1 MASNL
6 QGLLPNS
13 YDTVVGGMIQDE
25 NTDQARGQ
33 DAMQYAGRA
42 DIANRELDQRE
53 NEAQMA
59 VAENERQ
66 RAFAES
72 QSRNAFGNA
81 VELEKQSAGY
91 RMAEQQA
98 RAADTSAESKLHRDF
113 LQKQYAKQNQ
123 FSLETAI
130 LQEKAE
136 QARLSGQY
144 EVANAIDARARENQ
158 RLSARGAF
166 NIAVMNNAIG
176 KSETEFRQGIEQMG
190 QKVGEISRTHAK
202 SLQQL
207 ELSIPQLFGRIE
219 ADRKAQ
225 GGQAAKAVRMQ
236 HEAMRQMDSSFGL
249 FTPNLSDIEQNDGIQ
264 YLKFNLAD
272 NLGAS
277 LKGLDRSRTV
287 DDFAVMGEMD
297 AAEMTKYVSDHI
309 GTSMLN
315 LFDEMGIK
323 SIDKPAATQ
332 AINAMMQ
339 GRPEAEII
347 PLLQKARLD
356 PTLAKGAFDVLARTH
371 ESETIGGSLKMARDK
386 LQEAKARTPGQ
397 SSLAIRAAE
406 ANLRAIQTYGTQ
418 FRKAAKS
425 VTNVVDF
432 DATKSMLEAFTEW
445 QRTGQVG
452 GLLNRQQASRAGVD
466 SDLLDRIMRSQMAG
480 IQAKEGIARAGFDTA
495 NLAVEANDI
504 QRARE
509 LGKFTPD
516 LLAGRSSIEG
526 MEGLLAQQRKDYESY
541 GE

>member
-6 QGLLPNS
+6 QGLLTPGYAS
-13 YDTVVGGMIQDE
+13 SIEGMIGDE
-25 NTDQARGQ
+25 NADQARGQ

-42 DIANRELDQRE
+42 DIANRELDQRA

-59 VAENERQ
+59 AAENERQ

-144 EVANAIDARARENQ
+144 EVASAIDARAQQNQ
-158 RLSARGAF
+158 KMAARGAF

-202 SLQQL
+202 SLEQL

-225 GGQAAKAVRMQ
+225 GGQAAKAFRLQ
-236 HEAMRQMDSSFGL
+236 HEATRQMDPTFGL
-249 FTPNLSDIEQNDGIQ
+249 LTPNLSDMEQNDGIQ
-264 YLKFNLAD
+264 YLKFNAAD
-272 NLGAS
+272 NLGGS
-277 LKGLDRSRTV
+277 IKGLNPNRTV

-309 GTSMLN
+309 GSSMLT

-386 LQEAKARTPGQ
+386 LQEAKARTPNQ

-406 ANLRAIQTYGTQ
+406 ANVRAIQTYGTQ

-425 VTNVVDF
+425 LTNVVDF
-432 DATKSMLEAFTEW
+432 DATKSMLEAFTDW

-452 GLLNRQQASRAGVD
+452 GLLNRDQASRAGVD

-480 IQAKEGIARAGFDTA
+480 TQAKEGIARAGFDAA
-495 NLAVEANDI
+495 NLAVDRSDI
-504 QRARE
+504 ERDARR
-509 LGKFTPD
+509 GQMTPD
-516 LLAGRSSIEG
+516 LLAGRTAIQE
-526 MEGLLAQQRKDYESY
+526 MEGLLAERRKESEAY

>member
-6 QGLLPNS
+6 QGLVTPGYGS
-13 YDTVVGGMIQDE
+13 AIEGMIGDE
-25 NTDQARGQ
+25 NADQARGQ
-33 DAMQYAGRA
+33 DAMQNAARA
-42 DIANRELDQRE
+42 DVANRELDQRE
-53 NEAQMA
+53 NEAQMMA
-59 VAENERQ
+59 EENER
-66 RAFAES
+66 RRMHDLLRDKS
-72 QSRNAFGNA
+72 AFGNA

-91 RMAEQQA
+91 RMKEQEA
-98 RAADTSAESKLHRDF
+98 RAADTSAESKLHRNF
-113 LQKQYAKQNQ
+113 LQKQYAKQNE
-123 FSLETAI
+123 FSLQTAI

-144 EVANAIDARARENQ
+144 EVASAIDARARENQ
-158 RLSARGAF
+158 RMAARGAF

-176 KSETEFRQGIEQMG
+176 KSETDFRQGIEQMG

-202 SLQQL
+202 SLEQL
-207 ELSIPQLFGRIE
+207 ERAIPQLFGRIE

-225 GGQAAKAVRMQ
+225 GGQAAKAFRMQ
-236 HEAMRQMDSSFGL
+236 HEATRAMDPSFGL
-249 FTPNLSDIEQNDGIQ
+249 LTPNLSGMEQNDGIQ
-264 YLKFNLAD
+264 YLKFNTAD

-277 LKGLDRSRTV
+277 LKGLDPNRTV

-323 SIDKPAATQ
+323 SIDKPAATE

-347 PLLQKARLD
+347 PLLQKAKLD
-356 PTLAKGAFDVLARTH
+356 PTLAKGAFDVLARIH

-386 LQEAKARTPGQ
+386 LQAAKALTPGQ

-445 QRTGQVG
+445 QKTGQVG
-452 GLLNRQQASRAGVD
+452 GLLNREQASRAGVEP
-466 SDLLDRIMRSQMAG
+466 DLLDQIMRSQTSG

-495 NLAVEANDI
+495 NLAVEASDI

-509 LGKFTPD
+509 LGRLTPD
-516 LLAGRSSIEG
+516 LLAGRTAIQE
-526 MEGLLAQQRKDYESY
+526 MEGLLAERRKESEAY

>member
-42 DIANRELDQRE
+42 DIANRELDQRA

-59 VAENERQ
+59 AAENERQ

-72 QSRNAFGNA
+72 QSRSAFGNA

-98 RAADTSAESKLHRDF
+98 RAADTSAEAKLHRSF
-113 LQKQYAKQNQ
+113 LQNQYAKQNE
-123 FSLETAI
+123 FSLQTAI

-144 EVANAIDARARENQ
+144 EVAKALDARAQQNQ

-207 ELSIPQLFGRIE
+207 ELATPQLIARIE

-225 GGQAAKAVRMQ
+225 GGQAAKAFRFGHQ
-236 HEAMRQMDSSFGL
+236 AMRQMDSSFGL
-249 FTPNLSDIEQNDGIQ
+249 LTPNLSDMDQIDGIQ
-264 YLKFNLAD
+264 YLKLNPAD
-272 NLGAS
+272 NLGGIV
-277 LKGLDRSRTV
+277 KGLDPSRTV

-297 AAEMTKYVSDHI
+297 ASEMTKYVSDHI
-309 GTSMLN
+309 GSSMLT

-356 PTLAKGAFDVLARTH
+356 PTLAKGAFDILARTH
-371 ESETIGGSLKMARDK
+371 ESETIGGSLKLAKDK
-386 LQEAKARTPGQ
+386 LQEARARTPGQ
-397 SSLAIRAAE
+397 SSLAIRAGEAE
-406 ANLRAIQTYGTQ
+406 VRAMQTYGTQ
-418 FRKAAKS
+418 FRKASKS
-425 VTNVVDF
+425 LTNVVDF

-452 GLLNRQQASRAGVD
+452 GLLNRDQASRAGVD
-466 SDLLDRIMRSQMAG
+466 PDLLDRIMRSQMAG
-480 IQAKEGIARAGFDTA
+480 IQGKEGIARAGFDTA
-495 NLAVEANDI
+495 NLAVEASDI
-504 QRARE
+504 QRDRE
-509 LGKFTPD
+509 LGRLTPD
-516 LLAGRSSIEG
+516 LLAGRASIEG
-526 MEGLLAQQRKDYESY
+526 MEGLLAEQRRESRAY
-541 GE
+541 DE

>member
-6 QGLLPNS
+6 QGLLTPGYAS
-13 YDTVVGGMIQDE
+13 SIEGMIGDE
-25 NTDQARGQ
+25 NADQARGQ

-42 DIANRELDQRE
+42 DIANRELDQRA
-53 NEAQMA
+53 NEAQMMA
-59 VAENERQ
+59 EENER
-66 RAFAES
+66 RRMHDLMRDKS
-72 QSRNAFGNA
+72 AFGNA

-91 RMAEQQA
+91 RMAEQVA
-98 RAADTSAESKLHRDF
+98 RAKDTSAESKLHRSF
-113 LQKQYAKQNQ
+113 LQNQYAKQNE
-123 FSLETAI
+123 FSLQTAI

-144 EVANAIDARARENQ
+144 EIATAIDARAQQNQ
-158 RLSARGAF
+158 RMAARGAF

-202 SLQQL
+202 SLEQL

-225 GGQAAKAVRMQ
+225 GGQAAKAFRLQ
-236 HEAMRQMDSSFGL
+236 HEATRQMDPTFGL
-249 FTPNLSDIEQNDGIQ
+249 LTPNLSDMEQNDGIQ
-264 YLKFNLAD
+264 YLKFNAAD
-272 NLGAS
+272 NLGGS
-277 LKGLDRSRTV
+277 IKGLNPNRTV

-309 GTSMLN
+309 GSSMLT

-386 LQEAKARTPGQ
+386 LQEAKARTPNQ

-406 ANLRAIQTYGTQ
+406 ANVRAIQTYGTQ

-425 VTNVVDF
+425 LTNVVDF

-495 NLAVEANDI
+495 NLALDASDI
-504 QRARE
+504 QRDARR
-509 LGKFTPD
+509 GQMTPD
-516 LLAGRSSIEG
+516 LLAGRTAIQE
-526 MEGLLAQQRKDYESY
+526 MEGLLAQKRKEAEAY

>member
-1 MASNL
+1 MASNV

-13 YDTVVGGMIQDE
+13 YDTVVGGMVQDE

-53 NEAQMA
+53 NEAQMMA
-59 VAENERQ
+59 DENER
-66 RAFAES
+66 RRMHDLLRDKS
-72 QSRNAFGNA
+72 AFGNA

-91 RMAEQQA
+91 RMKEQQA
-98 RAADTSAESKLHRDF
+98 RAADTSAESKLHRNF
-113 LQKQYAKQNQ
+113 LQKQYAKQNE
-123 FSLETAI
+123 FSLQTAI

-144 EVANAIDARARENQ
+144 EVASALDARAQQNQ
-158 RLSARGAF
+158 KMAARGAF
-166 NIAVMNNAIG
+166 NIAVMNNAVG
-176 KSETEFRQGIEQMG
+176 KSETDFRKGIEQMG
-190 QKVGEISRTHAK
+190 QKVGEISRTQAK
-202 SLQQL
+202 SLEQL
-207 ELSIPQLFGRIE
+207 ERATPQLIGRIE

-225 GGQAAKAVRMQ
+225 GGQAAKAFREQYSQV
-236 HEAMRQMDSSFGL
+236 MDYDFHTRL
-249 FTPNLSDIEQNDGIQ
+249 VTPNLGNLDQIDGVQ
-264 YLKFNLAD
+264 YLKLDPRGNAF
-272 NLGAS
+272 GY
-277 LKGLDRSRTV
+277 LKGLNPDRTV
-287 DDFAVMGEMD
+287 DDFAVTGEMD

-309 GTSMLN
+309 GTSMLT

-323 SIDKPAATQ
+323 SIDKTAATQ

-347 PLLQKARLD
+347 PLLQKAKLD

-371 ESETIGGSLKMARDK
+371 ESETIGGSLKMAKDK
-386 LQEAKARTPGQ
+386 LQEAKALTPAQ

-425 VTNVVDF
+425 LTNVVDL

-452 GLLNRQQASRAGVD
+452 GLLNRDQASRAGVD
-466 SDLLDRIMRSQMAG
+466 PDLLDQIMRSQMSG
-480 IQAKEGIARAGFDTA
+480 IQAKEGIARAGFDAA
-495 NLAVEANDI
+495 NLAVDRSDI
-504 QRARE
+504 ERSRQ
-509 LGKFTPD
+509 LGRLTPD
-516 LLAGRSSIEG
+516 LLAGRASIEG
-526 MEGLLAQQRKDYESY
+526 MEGLLAQQRKDSEAYDE
-541 GE
+541 